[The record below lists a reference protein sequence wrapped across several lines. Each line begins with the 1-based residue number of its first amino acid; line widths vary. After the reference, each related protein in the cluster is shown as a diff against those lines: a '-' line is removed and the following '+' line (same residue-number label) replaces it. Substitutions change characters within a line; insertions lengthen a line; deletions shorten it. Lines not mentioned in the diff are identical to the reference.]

1 MNVTDPNGLES
12 TPVTVTHLPF
22 SHSSSRVAHVK
33 LQQWAEDELSS
44 SRNSNNQFSSSL
56 SSSAAWGSGGGSCG
70 DECEQKKKRLILRKA
85 TVAYGIATL
94 LEQAAAAHRH
104 SVDSLDRTPS
114 SVVSINKQLCNI
126 DNFIVRINTTAQSSS
141 SHPCSDIEGVD
152 VLSPR
157 LSVNIIEPSF
167 LQDWD
172 HDVRCYVKLGRCVEA
187 EFCQSVFIP
196 DKATV
201 VDASAVD
208 EDEYCIMF
216 GVLMRELFYHSS
228 DVVNRRGESGGSTA
242 PMPLSPS
249 AWGSLPPDGSFHSC
263 ASTRS
268 SFLSGSFHSCASKS
282 HGEAIFTKGGD
293 GTFLTD
299 GSIHNHIHNNIL
311 GRDDESG
318 QLAGRKS
325 DASLE
330 PSRKKTQR
338 VDLRANDDVE
348 ALNTAANYMNLSDMR
363 QDRFGARNASV
374 EEGLPSSLCLLIQNL
389 TDCGGDG
396 SRPGNAYDSLE
407 SVIKDLHL
415 LLLDPERF
423 LFDNEPTH
431 RDTNGRIMPSFR
443 EHTLYGRDNEV
454 FTITEAFCRVSGG
467 DCESLFIGGFSGSGK
482 SRLVND
488 LTERVGAVGGYVL
501 SHKFDQIMSKGRSML
516 EIIALFNELCLL
528 ISEKNAEHDI
538 LALVDD
544 LIGIFGPDLSS
555 LARLLPNIK
564 VLASE
569 LKLPMSEKE
578 SASQPNLRSICYTL
592 QQFIGVV
599 SSAVHPVVLF
609 LDDMQWCDNSV
620 FTVVESIFGV
630 ANRLNC
636 LFFVGAFRSNE
647 VANDHEIFR
656 SADRLKSSGVPT
668 AMMSLEGLQ
677 PNDLNTMISDA
688 LGVFPRISGPLSDI
702 VFEKTKGNPYF
713 VVAFLRSLVD
723 RGLLK
728 FCVNTRR
735 WIWDKDDVSSMD
747 VTGNVLHLLSFKMTG
762 LSTSIQ
768 TALKTAACFGIK
780 IDQAV
785 VTFLA
790 ATNPEHA
797 DIHGKLEQVVKEGFM
812 VKIGTSNFRFA
823 HDKVR
828 EAAYSL
834 IPNEEKNQVS
844 KAW

>member
-1 MNVTDPNGLES
+1 M
-12 TPVTVTHLPF
+12 
-22 SHSSSRVAHVK
+22 
-33 LQQWAEDELSS
+33 
-44 SRNSNNQFSSSL
+44 
-56 SSSAAWGSGGGSCG
+56 
-70 DECEQKKKRLILRKA
+70 
-85 TVAYGIATL
+85 
-94 LEQAAAAHRH
+94 
-104 SVDSLDRTPS
+104 
-114 SVVSINKQLCNI
+114 
-126 DNFIVRINTTAQSSS
+126 
-141 SHPCSDIEGVD
+141 
-152 VLSPR
+152 LSPR

-172 HDVRCYVKLGRCVEA
+172 HDNNVRCCVKLGRYVEA
-187 EFCQSVFIP
+187 EFCQSVFPP

-201 VDASAVD
+201 VDAAVGN

-216 GVLMRELFYHSS
+216 GILMRELFYHSS
-228 DVVNRRGESGGSTA
+228 DVVNRRGESGGSTV
-242 PMPLSPS
+242 PISLSPS
-249 AWGSLPPDGSFHSC
+249 AWGSFPPDGSFHSC

-268 SFLSGSFHSCASKS
+268 SFLSGSFHSCISKS
-282 HGEAIFTKGGD
+282 HGESIFMKGGD
-293 GTFLTD
+293 GDGTFHTD
-299 GSIHNHIHNNIL
+299 GSIHNHNNNL

-338 VDLRANDDVE
+338 VDLRLNDDVE
-348 ALNTAANYMNLSDMR
+348 ALNTAANYLNLNDMR
-363 QDRFGARNASV
+363 QDRYGARDASV
-374 EEGLPSSLCLLIQNL
+374 EEGYPSSLSLLIQNL
-389 TDCGGDG
+389 IDCDGDG
-396 SRPGNAYDSLE
+396 TRPENAYNSVE
-407 SVIKDLHL
+407 SVTKDLHL

-423 LFDNEPTH
+423 LFNEPTH

-488 LTERVGAVGGYVL
+488 LTERVDAVGGYVL
-501 SHKFDQIMSKGRSML
+501 RHKFDQIMSRGRSML
-516 EIIALFNELCLL
+516 EIIALFNDLCLL
-528 ISEKNAEHDI
+528 INEKNAKHDI

-564 VLASE
+564 VLASA
-569 LKLPMSEKE
+569 LKLPMSEQE
-578 SASQPNLRSICYTL
+578 SASQTNLRSICYTL

-620 FTVVESIFGV
+620 FTVVESIFGD
-630 ANRLNC
+630 ANGWNC

-677 PNDLNTMISDA
+677 PYDLNTMISDA

-702 VFEKTKGNPYF
+702 VFQKTKGNPYF

-735 WIWDKDDVSSMD
+735 WIWDKDDVISMD

-780 IDQAV
+780 VDQAV
-785 VTFLA
+785 VRILA
-790 ATNPEHA
+790 ATDPEHA
-797 DIHGKLEQVVKEGFM
+797 EIHDKLEQVVSEGFM
-812 VKIGTSNFRFA
+812 FKVGTSHFRFV

-834 IPNEEKNQVS
+834 IPDEDKNQVS
-844 KAW
+844 MHGGD

>member
-1 MNVTDPNGLES
+1 
-12 TPVTVTHLPF
+12 
-22 SHSSSRVAHVK
+22 
-33 LQQWAEDELSS
+33 
-44 SRNSNNQFSSSL
+44 
-56 SSSAAWGSGGGSCG
+56 
-70 DECEQKKKRLILRKA
+70 
-85 TVAYGIATL
+85 
-94 LEQAAAAHRH
+94 
-104 SVDSLDRTPS
+104 
-114 SVVSINKQLCNI
+114 
-126 DNFIVRINTTAQSSS
+126 
-141 SHPCSDIEGVD
+141 
-152 VLSPR
+152 
-157 LSVNIIEPSF
+157 
-167 LQDWD
+167 
-172 HDVRCYVKLGRCVEA
+172 
-187 EFCQSVFIP
+187 
-196 DKATV
+196 
-201 VDASAVD
+201 
-208 EDEYCIMF
+208 
-216 GVLMRELFYHSS
+216 
-228 DVVNRRGESGGSTA
+228 
-242 PMPLSPS
+242 
-249 AWGSLPPDGSFHSC
+249 
-263 ASTRS
+263 
-268 SFLSGSFHSCASKS
+268 
-282 HGEAIFTKGGD
+282 
-293 GTFLTD
+293 
-299 GSIHNHIHNNIL
+299 
-311 GRDDESG
+311 
-318 QLAGRKS
+318 
-325 DASLE
+325 
-330 PSRKKTQR
+330 
-338 VDLRANDDVE
+338 
-348 ALNTAANYMNLSDMR
+348 MNLSDMR
-363 QDRFGARNASV
+363 QDRYGARNASV

-488 LTERVGAVGGYVL
+488 LTERVDAVGGYVL
-501 SHKFDQIMSKGRSML
+501 NHKFDQIMSKGRSML

-528 ISEKNAEHDI
+528 ISEKNAKHDI
-538 LALVDD
+538 IALVDD

-723 RGLLK
+723 RGLLQ
-728 FCVNTRR
+728 FCVNTRK
-735 WIWDKDDVSSMD
+735 WLWDKDDVSSMD

-768 TALKTAACFGIK
+768 AALKTAACFGIK

>member
-1 MNVTDPNGLES
+1 MYATDPNGVES
-12 TPVTVTHLPF
+12 TPVTGTTFLSRAATAV
-22 SHSSSRVAHVK
+22 SHTSRLNGQK
-33 LQQWAEDELSS
+33 DELSS
-44 SRNSNNQFSSSL
+44 SRKNNQFSSSS
-56 SSSAAWGSGGGSCG
+56 SSSAAWGSGGSC
-70 DECEQKKKRLILRKA
+70 DEFEQTKKLLILRKA

-94 LEQAAAAHRH
+94 LKQAAAAHRY
-104 SVDSLDRTPS
+104 SGSLDDTLS
-114 SVVSINKQLCNI
+114 SIASINKQLCNI
-126 DNFIVRINTTAQSSS
+126 DNFVVRINAAAQS

-152 VLSPR
+152 MLSPR

-172 HDVRCYVKLGRCVEA
+172 DNGRCFVKLGRYVEA
-187 EFCQSVFIP
+187 EFQSDFLP
-196 DKATV
+196 EEATAVDAAV
-201 VDASAVD
+201 VDD
-208 EDEYCIMF
+208 DDFCIMF
-216 GVLMRELFYHSS
+216 GVLMRELFYHPS
-228 DVVNRRGESGGSTA
+228 DGITRGESGVSTA
-242 PMPLSPS
+242 PTPLNPS
-249 AWGSLPPDGSFHSC
+249 TEGLSLGSFRSFHSC
-263 ASTRS
+263 ASESS
-268 SFLSGSFHSCASKS
+268 SFPSGSFHSCASKS
-282 HGEAIFTKGGD
+282 HGEAIFMKGGD
-293 GTFLTD
+293 GTFLIE
-299 GSIHNHIHNNIL
+299 GSIHNNNNIL

-318 QLAGRKS
+318 QFEGRNF
-325 DASLE
+325 DASSE

-338 VDLRANDDVE
+338 VDLRANDNGDVE
-348 ALNTAANYMNLSDMR
+348 ALNTAANYMNLNDMR
-363 QDRFGARNASV
+363 QDRCGARNASV

-396 SRPGNAYDSLE
+396 IRLGDAYDSLE

-431 RDTNGRIMPSFR
+431 RDNNGRIMPSFR
-443 EHTLYGRDNEV
+443 EHTLYGRENEV
-454 FTITEAFCRVSGG
+454 LTITEAFCRVSGG

-488 LTERVGAVGGYVL
+488 LTERVDAVGGYVL
-501 SHKFDQIMSKGRSML
+501 KHKFDQIMSKGRSML
-516 EIIALFNELCLL
+516 EIIALFNDLSLL
-528 ISEKNAEHDI
+528 INEKNAKHDI

-569 LKLPMSEKE
+569 LKLPMSEQE
-578 SASQPNLRSICYTL
+578 SASQTNLRSICYTL

-688 LGVFPRISGPLSDI
+688 LCVFPRISGPLSDI
-702 VFEKTKGNPYF
+702 VFRKTQGNPYF
-713 VVAFLRSLVD
+713 VVAFLQSLVD
-723 RGLLK
+723 RGLLQ

-735 WIWDKDDVSSMD
+735 WLWDKDDVSSMD
-747 VTGNVLHLLSFKMTG
+747 VTGNVLYLLSNKMAG
-762 LSTSIQ
+762 LSTSVQ
-768 TALKTAACFGIK
+768 SSLKTAACFGIK

-785 VTFLA
+785 VTLLA
-790 ATNPEHA
+790 ATNPRHA
-797 DIHGKLEQVVKEGFM
+797 DIQNKLEQVVKEGFM

>member
-1 MNVTDPNGLES
+1 MNATDPNGVES
-12 TPVTVTHLPF
+12 TPVTGTYLPF
-22 SHSSSRVAHVK
+22 SHSSSQVAHVK
-33 LQQWAEDELSS
+33 LLQWAEDELSS
-44 SRNSNNQFSSSL
+44 SRNSNNQFSSS
-56 SSSAAWGSGGGSCG
+56 SSSAAWGSGGGSCD
-70 DECEQKKKRLILRKA
+70 DECEQTKKRLILRKT
-85 TVAYGIATL
+85 TVAYGIAKL
-94 LEQAAAAHRH
+94 IKQAAAAHRH

-152 VLSPR
+152 MLSPR

-172 HDVRCYVKLGRCVEA
+172 HDNGRCFVKLGRYVEA

-201 VDASAVD
+201 VDASAVN

-216 GVLMRELFYHSS
+216 GNLMRELFYHSS

-249 AWGSLPPDGSFHSC
+249 TEGPFPPDGSFHSC
-263 ASTRS
+263 ASTRV
-268 SFLSGSFHSCASKS
+268 SFLSGSFHTCVSKS
-282 HGEAIFTKGGD
+282 HGEAIFMKGGDGD

-299 GSIHNHIHNNIL
+299 GSIHIHNHIHNNIL

-338 VDLRANDDVE
+338 VDLRLNDDVE
-348 ALNTAANYMNLSDMR
+348 ALNTAANYMNLNDMR
-363 QDRFGARNASV
+363 QDRYGARYASV
-374 EEGLPSSLCLLIQNL
+374 EEGFPSSLCLLIQNL
-389 TDCGGDG
+389 IDCKGDENN
-396 SRPGNAYDSLE
+396 SPENAYDSVE

-431 RDTNGRIMPSFR
+431 RDNNGRIMPSFR
-443 EHTLYGRDNEV
+443 EHTLYGRENEV
-454 FTITEAFCRVSGG
+454 LTITEAFCRVSGG

-488 LTERVGAVGGYVL
+488 LTERVDAVGGFVL
-501 SHKFDQIMSKGRSML
+501 NHKFDQIMSKGRSML

-528 ISEKNAEHDI
+528 INEKNAKHDI

-544 LIGIFGPDLSS
+544 LIGVFGPDLSS
-555 LARLLPNIK
+555 LAQLLPNIK

-569 LKLPMSEKE
+569 LKLPMSKQE
-578 SASQPNLRSICYTL
+578 SACQSNLRSICYTL

-636 LFFVGAFRSNE
+636 LYFVGAFRSNE

-656 SADRLKSSGVPT
+656 SADRLKSTGVPT

-677 PNDLNTMISDA
+677 PNDLNTMIFDA
-688 LGVFPRISGPLSDI
+688 LGVFPRISVPLSDI
-702 VFEKTKGNPYF
+702 VFEKTQGN
-713 VVAFLRSLVD
+713 
-723 RGLLK
+723 
-728 FCVNTRR
+728 
-735 WIWDKDDVSSMD
+735 
-747 VTGNVLHLLSFKMTG
+747 
-762 LSTSIQ
+762 
-768 TALKTAACFGIK
+768 IK
-780 IDQAV
+780 V
-785 VTFLA
+785 
-790 ATNPEHA
+790 P
-797 DIHGKLEQVVKEGFM
+797 
-812 VKIGTSNFRFA
+812 
-823 HDKVR
+823 
-828 EAAYSL
+828 
-834 IPNEEKNQVS
+834 
-844 KAW
+844 